1 MGKRR
6 GTPQVV
12 EKALQWVKKQS
23 MRTKMF
29 LGFVVVMCLLI
40 TLKYTVK
47 RSRHFFLASE
57 TIHVAGVIILAYKL
71 IRKKSCTGLS
81 LKTQELTAIFT
92 AVRLL
97 CSSALEGDVH
107 TLLDSTMLLST
118 LWVIYMMRFKL
129 KSTYIKDLD
138 TMSIY
143 YVLGPAA
150 VLALLIHPK
159 THHGTFYLI
168 LWAFCSYVEAV
179 SVLPQLQLMQNAK
192 MVEPFT
198 AHYVFALGVSRF
210 VGAAHWIIQVYESG
224 GHYLRI
230 IGYGHFW
237 IPMVILL
244 EIVQTTILADFCYY
258 YVKSLK
264 DGKIVMSLS
273 ANV

>member
-1 MGKRR
+1 
-6 GTPQVV
+6 
-12 EKALQWVKKQS
+12 

-29 LGFVVVMCLLI
+29 LGFVIVMCLLI

-47 RSRHFFLASE
+47 RSRHFFIASE
-57 TIHVAGVIILAYKL
+57 TIHVAGVIILVYVFFHAC
-71 IRKKSCTGLS
+71 ITE
-81 LKTQELTAIFT
+81 TQELTAIFT

-97 CSSALEGDVH
+97 CSSVLAGDVH

-138 TMSIY
+138 TMPIY

-179 SVLPQLQLMQNAK
+179 SVLPQLQMMQNAK

-237 IPMVILL
+237 IPMVVLL

-258 YVKSLK
+258 
-264 DGKIVMSLS
+264 LS
-273 ANV
+273 RVSRMEIL